1 MKKFVKALFV
11 ALFVAVSLPLANIH
25 AQGKKVVTTFYPV
38 YYLAN
43 RIAGDKME
51 VSMLLDQGQGAHGY
65 ESTAQDAVKVQEAD
79 LFIYLDD
86 EMEFFVPDLLEL
98 VDQNK
103 TKVVKTTEGMTL
115 LAGSDH
121 GVDEHDHEAEEGHD
135 HEAEAGHDHEAEA
148 GHDHEAEAGHD
159 HEAEAGHDHEAEAGH
174 DHEGHHHEYDPHTW
188 LDPKTYAQQAENVKK
203 ALVELDPD
211 NAATYED
218 NAAKLVEELTAL
230 DQEYKSSLA
239 SLEKRTM
246 IVQHA
251 AFGYLAHAYDL
262 DQVAITG
269 LNTTEE
275 PSAQVI
281 AQMQEF
287 MKEQNSKVIFVD
299 PALSENIAQTVASA
313 TDAELLPLRTLEVV
327 TQDEMKAGV
336 DYFSLMRE
344 NLQELLKN
352 K

>member
-121 GVDEHDHEAEEGHD
+121 GVDEHDHDHEAEEGHD
-135 HEAEAGHDHEAEA
+135 HEGEEGHDHEGE
-148 GHDHEAEAGHD
+148 E
-159 HEAEAGHDHEAEAGH
+159 GH

-188 LDPKTYAQQAENVKK
+188 LDPMTYAQQAENVKK
-203 ALVELDPD
+203 AFVELDPD

-262 DQVAITG
+262 EQVAITG

-313 TDAELLPLRTLEVV
+313 TDAELLPLRTLEVI

>member
-1 MKKFVKALFV
+1 
-11 ALFVAVSLPLANIH
+11 
-25 AQGKKVVTTFYPV
+25 
-38 YYLAN
+38 
-43 RIAGDKME
+43 
-51 VSMLLDQGQGAHGY
+51 
-65 ESTAQDAVKVQEAD
+65 
-79 LFIYLDD
+79 
-86 EMEFFVPDLLEL
+86 MEFFVPDLLEL

-121 GVDEHDHEAEEGHD
+121 GVDEHDHDHEAEEGHD
-135 HEAEAGHDHEAEA
+135 HEGEE
-148 GHDHEAEAGHD
+148 
-159 HEAEAGHDHEAEAGH
+159 GH

-188 LDPKTYAQQAENVKK
+188 LDPMTYAQQAENVKK
-203 ALVELDPD
+203 AFVELDPD

-262 DQVAITG
+262 EQVAITG

-327 TQDEMKAGV
+327 TQDEIKSGV

>member
-1 MKKFVKALFV
+1 MKKLVKALFV

-79 LFIYLDD
+79 MFIYLDD
-86 EMEFFVPDLLEL
+86 EMEFFVPDLLNL
-98 VDQNK
+98 VDQEK

-121 GVDEHDHEAEEGHD
+121 GVDEHDHEGEEGHDDEGEEGHDEEGEEGHD
-135 HEAEAGHDHEAEA
+135 HEGEE
-148 GHDHEAEAGHD
+148 
-159 HEAEAGHDHEAEAGH
+159 GH

-188 LDPKTYAQQAENVKK
+188 LDPMTYAQQAENVKN

-211 NAATYED
+211 NASTYEE
-218 NAAKLVEELTAL
+218 NTAKLIEELKAL
-230 DQEYKSSLA
+230 DDEYKNALQA
-239 SLEKRTM
+239 VENRT
-246 IVQHA
+246 IVVQHA

-262 DQVAITG
+262 KQVAITG
-269 LNTTEE
+269 LNSTEE

-287 MKEQNSKVIFVD
+287 MKEQGNKAIFVD

>member
-121 GVDEHDHEAEEGHD
+121 GVDEHDHDHEAEEGHD
-135 HEAEAGHDHEAEA
+135 HEGEE
-148 GHDHEAEAGHD
+148 
-159 HEAEAGHDHEAEAGH
+159 GH

-188 LDPKTYAQQAENVKK
+188 LDPMTYAQQAENVKK
-203 ALVELDPD
+203 AFVELDPD

-262 DQVAITG
+262 EQVAITG

-313 TDAELLPLRTLEVV
+313 TDAELLPLRTLEVI